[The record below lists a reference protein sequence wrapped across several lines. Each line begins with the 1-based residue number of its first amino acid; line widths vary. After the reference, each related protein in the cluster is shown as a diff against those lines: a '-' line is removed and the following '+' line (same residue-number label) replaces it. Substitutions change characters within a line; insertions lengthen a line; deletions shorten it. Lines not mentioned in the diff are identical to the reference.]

1 MAGVDRLKRFNY
13 QSIVKKYSIL
23 FGLDPDYVFDVVSM
37 DTVLGMLEEQKEED
51 EFNDRFTHF
60 YKRMSEI
67 K

>member
-1 MAGVDRLKRFNY
+1 MASVSRLKRFNY
-13 QSIVKKYSIL
+13 QSIIKKYSIL
-23 FGLDPDYVFDVVSM
+23 FGLDPDYVFENTSM
-37 DTVLGMLEEQKEED
+37 DTVIGMLEEQKEED